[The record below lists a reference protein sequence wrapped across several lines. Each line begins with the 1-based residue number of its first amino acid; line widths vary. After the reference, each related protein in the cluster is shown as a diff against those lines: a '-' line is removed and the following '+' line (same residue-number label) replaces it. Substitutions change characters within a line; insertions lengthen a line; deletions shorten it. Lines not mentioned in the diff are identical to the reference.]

1 MHLKFLWEKNYSTP
15 MLKQHHRFFNLVFQ
29 VFDLFLVILAWLASY
44 PLRLVYLRPL
54 FPVKKGIPLYDSY
67 AFLSFAIVL
76 LWYIV
81 FVFSGVY
88 KSRRTQS
95 LWPEI
100 ITIVRAHTLAFV
112 IMSSVAFL
120 LTGELFSRGI
130 FLVFY
135 FVALGLL
142 FIERL
147 FLRQVLKSLRRR
159 GFNQRN
165 TLIVGDNEIS
175 AAFLERLG
183 HHLEL
188 GLFVKGVVDLENRP
202 KSYTGLPVL
211 SRHSDLGPILESQDI
226 DQVIIALKNSE
237 KDEMEK
243 VLASL
248 VDQPVDVRIIPD
260 LHQYITLGCDVE
272 EFEGLP
278 LISLNQSPIVGWN
291 RVAKRISDIVYATL
305 ALILFAPLMGA
316 IAIAIKILTP
326 GPVIYRQKRM
336 GLDGRVFNMLKFR
349 TMRIDA
355 EKSTG
360 AVWATKD
367 DDRTTWLGKILRR
380 LSLDELPQ
388 LINVLK
394 GEMSCVGPRPERPAL
409 VEKFKHDIPR
419 YMLRHKVKAGM
430 TGWAQI
436 NGLRG
441 NTSLEKRIEYDLY
454 YIANWS
460 LFFDFKIM
468 LMTVFK
474 GFISKNAY

>member
-67 AFLSFAIVL
+67 AYLSFAIVL

-188 GLFVKGVVDLENRP
+188 ELVDHDRPFGHGFGEWKGQGQGRFGRLSSCAVRGANQDCLHNTVLLCASALKGVEAQ
-202 KSYTGLPVL
+202 
-211 SRHSDLGPILESQDI
+211 LGYLHQ
-226 DQVIIALKNSE
+226 L
-237 KDEMEK
+237 
-243 VLASL
+243 VLA
-248 VDQPVDVRIIPD
+248 
-260 LHQYITLGCDVE
+260 G
-272 EFEGLP
+272 
-278 LISLNQSPIVGWN
+278 IS
-291 RVAKRISDIVYATL
+291 
-305 ALILFAPLMGA
+305 F
-316 IAIAIKILTP
+316 
-326 GPVIYRQKRM
+326 
-336 GLDGRVFNMLKFR
+336 
-349 TMRIDA
+349 
-355 EKSTG
+355 
-360 AVWATKD
+360 
-367 DDRTTWLGKILRR
+367 
-380 LSLDELPQ
+380 
-388 LINVLK
+388 
-394 GEMSCVGPRPERPAL
+394 
-409 VEKFKHDIPR
+409 
-419 YMLRHKVKAGM
+419 
-430 TGWAQI
+430 
-436 NGLRG
+436 
-441 NTSLEKRIEYDLY
+441 
-454 YIANWS
+454 
-460 LFFDFKIM
+460 
-468 LMTVFK
+468 
-474 GFISKNAY
+474 